1 MPFSPGVLFLA
12 QRSVTLEHV
21 KWLLFPEMREAE
33 RKRERRRVG
42 GGGGE
47 GRCRKKELL
56 LQPKDAGCSTNGGE
70 TNFIIRPHPTLLL
83 SGRAWP
89 ETRLSILSHQTK
101 PKMRLRSC
109 ITIKLNL

>member
-42 GGGGE
+42 GGGGGGGG
-47 GRCRKKELL
+47 GRGDVEKKSSFYSQKMLAVLPMVEKLT
-56 LQPKDAGCSTNGGE
+56 S
-70 TNFIIRPHPTLLL
+70 L
-83 SGRAWP
+83 SGP
-89 ETRLSILSHQTK
+89 TPLYCFQVEPGLKQG
-101 PKMRLRSC
+101 
-109 ITIKLNL
+109 

>member
-42 GGGGE
+42 GGGGGGGGDVE
-47 GRCRKKELL
+47 KKSPFYSQKMLAVLMVEKLTYN
-56 LQPKDAGCSTNGGE
+56 S
-70 TNFIIRPHPTLLL
+70 L
-83 SGRAWP
+83 SGPAQLFIAFR
-89 ETRLSILSHQTK
+89 
-101 PKMRLRSC
+101 
-109 ITIKLNL
+109 